1 MSEFSKGAE
10 VLGELTVF
18 QLAKKS
24 GVQSSSR
31 DERSLLC
38 RPDPAAGIY
47 SEPILA
53 HITPFFIEDKF

>member
-10 VLGELTVF
+10 FLGELTVF

-24 GVQSSSR
+24 GVQSSR

-38 RPDPAAGIY
+38 RADPAAGIY

-53 HITPFFIEDKF
+53 HITPFFI